1 MIRGGFRKRKD
12 AWTFD
17 QAKECI
23 TLYDKEQV
31 SIEDL
36 ALHFNC
42 SRNRIHNLLKSKGY
56 IK

>member
-1 MIRGGFRKRKD
+1 MITGGFRKRRD
-12 AWTFD
+12 AWEFN

-23 TLYDKEQV
+23 HLYDKEEK
-31 SIEDL
+31 SIEEL